1 MLKGWAVGAYSKVL
15 TFVFEPVTKS
25 HNIIFEPQLWIIT
38 HLWNRG
44 TFGSKVNLC
53 HIVTITLLTL
63 YQTLDEI
70 MFGSKDELEIILE
83 MHDKPLRNSCTLLTI
98 PNPIIY
104 IALSRLMKA
113 ADTFYMMSWC
123 LCLA

>member
-1 MLKGWAVGAYSKVL
+1 MITFILLANTMLKGWVVGAYSKVL

-70 MFGSKDELEIILE
+70 MFGSENKLEIIQE
-83 MHDKPLRNSCTLLTI
+83 MRNKQL
-98 PNPIIY
+98 
-104 IALSRLMKA
+104 
-113 ADTFYMMSWC
+113 
-123 LCLA
+123 